1 MRIAKVEIGNY
12 RNLDGVSV
20 SFDENCNFIVGE
32 NNIGKSNLLNMFR
45 ILFSNKSFDLSDFAD
60 PTNPVEVKIRLR
72 LEDLEIGHFEDLFD
86 LENYSFINIVGRQL
100 SPNDNIEFHH
110 LETDTFI
117 PAYIVRGI
125 NYIHYDSLRNPISE
139 INLDKRKGVGKFLVK
154 VISQYLEDD
163 ESGDQKFLNDEE
175 ISLLLKEINLKISK
189 LKSFTDFKISA
200 DHEEDLCSLLSRI
213 IVFRDDRGNLLSK
226 SGYGVQFL
234 ILIILSILDKI
245 QGIKEQRR
253 KAGIFEKSNKNYM
266 SLLIGLDE
274 PEIHLHPYMQRSLI
288 KYLNNV
294 ILNSDSDFQGL
305 VKDLFDV
312 DGFIGQ
318 IIVVT
323 HSPNIL
329 LNDYRQIIRFY
340 READVI
346 KVKSGSEIVLN
357 EQHAK
362 HLHMRFPYF
371 KEAFFS
377 RCVIFV
383 EGESEEAS
391 FPCFANTM
399 SLDLDS
405 YGISIIQSHGGAL
418 NAINI
423 LIELAQKFNICS
435 VGIADKDDNLPVS
448 PPVYLTDKRDF
459 DEEIVSSLFDV
470 GKENILEEIIKEFNN
485 GNVNITLQSGI
496 LNKCAVNTYKIITSN
511 FTSNLTF
518 ANAKL
523 SGGVQLKAFY
533 LTWFASRK
541 SYPLGKIIGEKIGSQ
556 EIPTIYQTVIRE
568 AVKISEL

>member
-20 SFDENCNFIVGE
+20 SFDEDCNFIVGE

-72 LEDLEIGHFEDLFD
+72 LEDIEIGHFEDLFD

-154 VISQYLEDD
+154 VISQYLEDN
-163 ESGDQKFLNDEE
+163 ESGDKKFLNDEE
-175 ISLLLKEINLKISK
+175 VSSLLKEINLKISK

-213 IVFRDDRGNLLSK
+213 IVFKDDKGNLLSK

-245 QGIKEQRR
+245 QVIKEQRR

-305 VKDLFDV
+305 VKDLFDI

-391 FPCFANTM
+391 FPCFAATM
-399 SLDLDS
+399 SLDFDS

-485 GNVNITLQSGI
+485 GNVNITLQPGI

>member
-1 MRIAKVEIGNY
+1 M
-12 RNLDGVSV
+12 
-20 SFDENCNFIVGE
+20 
-32 NNIGKSNLLNMFR
+32 
-45 ILFSNKSFDLSDFAD
+45 
-60 PTNPVEVKIRLR
+60 
-72 LEDLEIGHFEDLFD
+72 
-86 LENYSFINIVGRQL
+86 
-100 SPNDNIEFHH
+100 
-110 LETDTFI
+110 
-117 PAYIVRGI
+117 
-125 NYIHYDSLRNPISE
+125 
-139 INLDKRKGVGKFLVK
+139 VK

-163 ESGDQKFLNDEE
+163 KSGDQKFLNDEE

-213 IVFRDDRGNLLSK
+213 IVFKDDKGNLLSK

-245 QGIKEQRR
+245 QVIKEQRR
-253 KAGIFEKSNKNYM
+253 EIGIFEKSNKNYM

-305 VKDLFDV
+305 VKDLFDI

-357 EQHAK
+357 EQYAK

-459 DEEIVSSLFDV
+459 DEEIVNSLFNV

-485 GNVNITLQSGI
+485 NGNVNITLQPGI
-496 LNKCAVNTYKIITSN
+496 LNKCAVNTYKIITNN

-523 SGGVQLKAFY
+523 SGGVHLKAFY